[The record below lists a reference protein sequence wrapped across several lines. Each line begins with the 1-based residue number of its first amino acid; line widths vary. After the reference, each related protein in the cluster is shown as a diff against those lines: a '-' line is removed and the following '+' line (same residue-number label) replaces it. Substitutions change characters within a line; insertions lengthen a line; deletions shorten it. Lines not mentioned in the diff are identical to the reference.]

1 MVDDC
6 PMTEDC
12 PGYDRDRRM
21 CLVRPGDCEFSPAD
35 GEGVLMFETP
45 EKLTPDA
52 SAPFAGRGAP
62 RASGGR

>member
-1 MVDDC
+1 
-6 PMTEDC
+6 
-12 PGYDRDRRM
+12 M